1 MAEILIRAKSHWMD
15 DFSQAQIDAMSVEER
30 QARDSRI
37 QIGDIVVVR
46 PNGWTWGKEECLP
59 TFIVVKLPD
68 VTVEA
73 VKAWEEALMDNTDPE
88 HPVLLKRRKHRVPTN
103 YMNTAIAKG
112 ESVITIDLPAGK
124 TAFINNIVNK
134 TE

>member
-103 YMNTAIAKG
+103 YMNTAIANGK
-112 ESVITIDLPAGK
+112 SVITIDLPAGK
-124 TAFINNIVNK
+124 TAFINNIVTK